1 MRPLLTR
8 TQFEENPEALAHLRH
23 DQTLNH
29 PARIQPHLKHIPD
42 YLLPGGRKPEDVGFV
57 GLNMPKPGS
66 RKFVKGKGRKV
77 VRGRNGKVDPLK
89 TFNARGKG
97 KK

>member
-1 MRPLLTR
+1 
-8 TQFEENPEALAHLRH
+8 
-23 DQTLNH
+23 
-29 PARIQPHLKHIPD
+29 
-42 YLLPGGRKPEDVGFV
+42 
-57 GLNMPKPGS
+57 MPKPGS
-66 RKFVKGKGRKV
+66 RKFVKGGGRRKV

>member
-1 MRPLLTR
+1 
-8 TQFEENPEALAHLRH
+8 
-23 DQTLNH
+23 
-29 PARIQPHLKHIPD
+29 
-42 YLLPGGRKPEDVGFV
+42 
-57 GLNMPKPGS
+57 MPKPGS
-66 RKFVKGKGRKV
+66 RKFVKGGRKKV

>member
-1 MRPLLTR
+1 
-8 TQFEENPEALAHLRH
+8 
-23 DQTLNH
+23 
-29 PARIQPHLKHIPD
+29 
-42 YLLPGGRKPEDVGFV
+42 VGFV
-57 GLNMPKPGS
+57 GLNMPRPGG

-89 TFNARGKG
+89 TFNARGKA